1 MGNHAAG
8 KAVGLAAELALSRRR
23 PGETALDLLDAACRG
38 YHGTDAEFEAEDPDN
53 PGRVHPE
60 FGDYRDPHP
69 KAALG
74 MLMLEAFAPNGVADL
89 ARYAPML
96 GTCSQD
102 EEAQAAQDAAYDL
115 WSAEVDEPFT
125 RRYRFC

>member
-8 KAVGLAAELALSRRR
+8 KAIGLAAELALSRRR
-23 PGETALDLLDAACRG
+23 PGETALALLDAACRG
-38 YHGTDAEFEAEDPDN
+38 YHGADAEFEAEDPNN
-53 PGRVHPE
+53 PGQVHPE

-74 MLMLEAFAPNGVADL
+74 MLMLEAFAPNGVTDL

-96 GTCSQD
+96 GTD
-102 EEAQAAQDAAYDL
+102 PLNDPDQAAQDAAYDL
-115 WSAEVDEPFT
+115 WAAEVDDPFS
-125 RRYRFC
+125 RRYGFC